1 MSTPASWEWSWMIM
15 IKGLDDQ
22 PHDRQLFP
30 ITYFQKGSYVAE
42 MLHAHQYVS
51 LEPVCKGGH
60 SSLQCLEPGRRNAAS
75 RGHLIMLI
83 MAIESPDQ
91 PHDQAGAGLKDF
103 L

>member
-1 MSTPASWEWSWMIM
+1 M

-51 LEPVCKGGH
+51 LEPVCKGGIH
-60 SSLQCLEPGRRNAAS
+60 CAKEAWERGKRCRTHLGNLSSEPCG
-75 RGHLIMLI
+75 
-83 MAIESPDQ
+83 
-91 PHDQAGAGLKDF
+91 
-103 L
+103 